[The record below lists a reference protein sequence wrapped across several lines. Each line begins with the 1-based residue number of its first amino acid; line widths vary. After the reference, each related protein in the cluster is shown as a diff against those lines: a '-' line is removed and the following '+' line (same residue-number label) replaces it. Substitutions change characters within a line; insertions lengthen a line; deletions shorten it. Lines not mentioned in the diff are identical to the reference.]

1 MKKYFRII
9 SKLIED
15 YGDDKRVIKHIIK
28 MNNYMISSLTQSGG
42 TPEESSR
49 IIAAA
54 KEVMISMIDKIL
66 REGENVQ
73 EVKELLTTMNAELSK
88 LI

>member
-73 EVKELLTTMNAELSK
+73 EVKKLLTTMNAELEK

>member
-1 MKKYFRII
+1 
-9 SKLIED
+9 
-15 YGDDKRVIKHIIK
+15 

-54 KEVMISMIDKIL
+54 KEVMISMIDKIIK
-66 REGENVQ
+66 EGNNVQ
-73 EVKELLTTMNAELSK
+73 EVKKLLETMNDELAK
-88 LI
+88 LIE